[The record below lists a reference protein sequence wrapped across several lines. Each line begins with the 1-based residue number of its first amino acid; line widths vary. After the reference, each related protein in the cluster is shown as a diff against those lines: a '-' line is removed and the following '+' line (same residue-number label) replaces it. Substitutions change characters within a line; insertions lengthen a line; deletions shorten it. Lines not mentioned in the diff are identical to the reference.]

1 MMDKVDKALAS
12 SETIDAP
19 QPEAPAEAQVLAD
32 SEDVDPETPPAK
44 ASPATAM
51 VESDK
56 RPKCH
61 WSKFEV
67 WELKFGWEDDF
78 CYRIVS

>member
-19 QPEAPAEAQVLAD
+19 PEAPAEAQVLAD
-32 SEDVDPETPPAK
+32 SEEVDPETPPAK
-44 ASPATAM
+44 ASRVAAM
-51 VESDK
+51 AESDK

-61 WSKFEV
+61 WELN
-67 WELKFGWEDDF
+67 LKFG
-78 CYRIVS
+78 S